1 MSNSIII
8 RFKPKGDKELIRSLK
23 TLSNLQIQLER
34 GMKKTAVASGVL
46 GTSLK
51 RNQKRATAL
60 GNTFS
65 TARSKCCFSL
75 LLCLLVAGS

>member
-34 GMKKTAVASGVL
+34 GMKKTAVASGVV
-46 GTSLK
+46 GT
-51 RNQKRATAL
+51 
-60 GNTFS
+60 
-65 TARSKCCFSL
+65 
-75 LLCLLVAGS
+75 